1 MAGEDNTVPTLPQ
14 AVCKETVAE
23 WNDAASDYVRG
34 KMFDKKQFVTDADLE
49 MGGHIQKLVAKELHI
64 NGPERQR
71 QFWEEHG
78 GRVTIRNTV
87 RKKRQSAQNSMKL
100 AFRGKTVVC
109 CVTNASKASFT
120 NHLLCLSL
128 TFLLLLEQNGLPR
141 PTKLGWIIHRSR
153 KSS

>member
-1 MAGEDNTVPTLPQ
+1 MTGHDNTVPALPQ

-23 WNDAASDYVRG
+23 WNDAASDYVRRI
-34 KMFDKKQFVTDADLE
+34 MFDKKQFVTDADLE

-100 AFRGKTVVC
+100 AFRGKTVVSC
-109 CVTNASKASFT
+109 CVTYSSNASFT
-120 NHLLCLSL
+120 NHLMCLPL
-128 TFLLLLEQNGLPR
+128 TFLLLIGQNGLQR
-141 PTKLGWIIHRSR
+141 PTKLVWIIHRSR
-153 KSS
+153 RS